1 MCLSDFE
8 ETNWEDPLSNFTK
21 ARKQH
26 EHLMNLEMVLIYNQE
41 VPINN
46 AIKKEA
52 VITSRQFHEPSL
64 ILSHIQ
70 NNSFNSSPYTQFTL
84 NPATTHSKVH
94 GLRIAISEDAK

>member
-46 AIKKEA
+46 AI
-52 VITSRQFHEPSL
+52 
-64 ILSHIQ
+64 
-70 NNSFNSSPYTQFTL
+70 
-84 NPATTHSKVH
+84 
-94 GLRIAISEDAK
+94 